1 MFDCMRAILRKL
13 CATFAICSTFG
24 LIWIL
29 RDPTFSCVVA
39 SIDQK
44 PRQYISKSYL
54 ENMTRAIS

>member
-1 MFDCMRAILRKL
+1 MFDCKRAIFRNL

-24 LIWIL
+24 SIRIL
-29 RDPTFSCVVA
+29 RDPIFSCMVA